1 MIMLD
6 CLFGEIT
13 GQAFLFVCGNITL
26 GVPVDGI
33 TDCNGVDI
41 A

>member
-1 MIMLD
+1 MPVR
-6 CLFGEIT
+6 LFA
-13 GQAFLFVCGNITL
+13 GQAFCVCGNITL

-33 TDCNGVDI
+33 TDCNGIDI